1 MSTPK
6 YHIDLFWSD
15 EDDCW
20 VANLPDLEH
29 CSAFGDT
36 PAQALSELLI
46 AQELWLQ
53 VAREHNDPI
62 PEAQYVSLASHPWL
76 KEPSTTR

>member
-1 MSTPK
+1 MTTPK

-20 VANLPDLEH
+20 VANLPDFEY

-36 PAQALSELLI
+36 PQEALSELLI
-46 AQELWLQ
+46 AQELWLE
-53 VAREHNDPI
+53 AAHEHNDAI
-62 PEAQYVSLASHPWL
+62 PEARYVSIASHPWV
-76 KEPSTTR
+76 KQPSPAT